1 MSRDNGPHPRGRRA
15 AACAVAAGT
24 AAMLTLAGCGTAA
37 PRTQTPQLPPAPV
50 SVLTVKPTPMTIGDT
65 FLGQITPYIQTV
77 LSPAASGILSTLN
90 VRAGDV
96 VHAGDVV
103 AELDKVSLV
112 PQQNAVQQ
120 AEVSLANAEQQ
131 YADALAMYND
141 RTSAE
146 QQLVNAQN
154 AVDQQKIAVQ
164 AAQQAL
170 QKAQLQEQAALNGGG
185 TPQDLSTLQA
195 VVQND
200 QQAVASAQKQ
210 LDIANQNLQVLQQN
224 LNTAQQLYGN
234 ITAQQVQQ
242 AYQDYQ
248 NALASYNSWQRNG
261 FAGSNPYTNVLQ
273 ETQNVYTAL
282 NSGYN
287 TLQTAQQQYNQGLA
301 AVQSAQTTLA
311 NAQSALANAQKA
323 LADASP
329 SSDSNAAQQAH
340 LAVQQAQTSLQQ
352 AQAQYQAALSTLK
365 IAQALYDDRTQA
377 KQALDNALSAL
388 NQNRVNLQTA
398 QATLSMQVHN
408 GQVVSPISGV
418 VQAVGAQVG
427 QSVGPQTQL
436 ITVASTDPAM
446 ATVEVPEFDVG
457 KLKKGTKMNVFIPT
471 LNRAVEGQVL
481 AVHPQLDS
489 NTNEYPVD
497 IEIDGSGLTLL
508 PGMQVQA
515 RQETQSSETAI
526 LVPADAVISLQSGS
540 QEVFVVQNGVA
551 HARIVQ
557 VGAMSSSQYQI
568 LSGLNPGDQVVVQ
581 GQNLLSDGD
590 KVRIVPPGSLG
601 LTAGGSGSGGA
612 GNGSGGAG
620 SAGGSSN
627 STGGPAGGTSHS
639 GGGPAG
645 AAANRSGN
653 SAAAGSSKGN
663 SSANQHPGT

>member
-1 MSRDNGPHPRGRRA
+1 MELKPRRKSRRKWIYGGIALVVVLGTGIPLTIQRLRTANPA
-15 AACAVAAGT
+15 AAYQLYTVRYGSI
-24 AAMLTLAGCGTAA
+24 
-37 PRTQTPQLPPAPV
+37 TQTVSATGTIQAPNEVDLDFQGSTGSAVITAVNVKVGDRVKRGQVLASIDDTSAKIQLQQAQA
-50 SVLTVKPTPMTIGDT
+50 SLASAQARLAQDNQGASEA
-65 FLGQITPYIQTV
+65 QIATDK
-77 LSPAASGILSTLN
+77 LN
-90 VRAGDV
+90 VEKAQT
-96 VHAGDVV
+96 A
-103 AELDKVSLV
+103 L
-112 PQQNAVQQ
+112 QQ
-120 AEVSLANAEQQ
+120 AQQ
-131 YADALAMYND
+131 AYQNQLQAYND
-141 RTSAE
+141 RTSDMT
-146 QQLVNAQN
+146 QLENAQN
-154 AVDQQKIAVQ
+154 AV
-164 AAQQAL
+164 
-170 QKAQLQEQAALNGGG
+170 
-185 TPQDLSTLQA
+185 T
-195 VVQND
+195 
-200 QQAVASAQKQ
+200 SA
-210 LDIANQNLQVLQQN
+210 QQN
-224 LNTAQQLYGN
+224 LNITLDNDRRVLADDQNTLQKDQQTLQDVIAQYGN
-234 ITAQQVQQ
+234 VTKEQVQQ

-261 FAGSNPYTNVLQ
+261 YAGTNPYANVLQ

-282 NSGYN
+282 NSCYN

-329 SSDSNAAQQAH
+329 DSGSNAAQQAH
-340 LAVQQAQTSLQQ
+340 LAVQQAQTLLQQ
-352 AQAQYQAALSTLK
+352 AQAQYQAAQSTLK

-515 RQETQSSETAI
+515 RQETQSSETTI

-568 LSGLNPGDQVVVQ
+568 LNGLNPGDQVVVQ

-601 LTAGGSGSGGA
+601 LTAGGSGA
-612 GNGSGGAG
+612 AGSGGSSSAPASN
-620 SAGGSSN
+620 SAGGS
-627 STGGPAGGTSHS
+627 AGGTSH
-639 GGGPAG
+639 GGGSGSAG
-645 AAANRSGN
+645 SAANRSGGSGSSN
-653 SAAAGSSKGN
+653 AAAAAKGS
-663 SSANQHPGT
+663 SSANQHSGT